1 MEGECEMEKV
11 RIAKITSNDHTEMIY
26 IPKEF
31 REALNLRKGMYVKLF
46 IEGKRLIIEPL
57 ELAIHSER

>member
-1 MEGECEMEKV
+1 MEGECKMERVK
-11 RIAKITSNDHTEMIY
+11 IAKVTSNDHTEMIY

-46 IEGKRLIIEPL
+46 IEGRRLIIEPL
-57 ELAIHSER
+57 ELITHSER